1 MKGCECMKLAI
12 SGETLGYTDCLDII
26 CETLATQDVH
36 YIELWPVNCFPEK
49 GKEIYPYLYRN
60 RDLEKTKSVLD
71 KYGIQVCAVSF
82 GAAFDRSVVN
92 NPDLYADEFAKAV
105 DVAEFFGAKIVNHY
119 CRLISTSDEMDYEI
133 LERYYRKALEQAE
146 KKKIVLTLENEAHDM
161 VRTPLKMKMAIEHFN
176 SQYFKTNYD
185 ATNYLQSSCEAFPAA
200 YNILKEHIGYVHLS
214 NGCKY
219 DPEYF
224 QRSDWLGGTMTGA
237 FSPGNIVFTY
247 IDQGAVNVLG
257 ILKTLYRNKYTG
269 FCTLEPHTNRTNT
282 LMYYPDLFSELK
294 LLRSL
299 DLWE

>member
-1 MKGCECMKLAI
+1 MKLAI
-12 SGETLGYTDCLDII
+12 SGEMLGYTDSLEFI
-26 CETLATQDVH
+26 CETMLSHNVH

-71 KYGIQVCAVSF
+71 KYGIQVCTVVF

-119 CRLISTSDEMDYEI
+119 CHLISTSDEMDYEI

-200 YNILKEHIGYVHLS
+200 YNILREHIKHVHIK

-219 DPEYF
+219 DGTYHTLKE
-224 QRSDWLGGTMTGA
+224 WIGGALSGSSA
-237 FSPGNIVFTY
+237 PGNIYYTLAN
-247 IDQGAVNVLG
+247 DGAVNNYGL
-257 ILKTLYRNKYTG
+257 LKTLQSDGYKG
-269 FCTLEPHTNRTNT
+269 FCTLEPHTDREHV
-282 LMYYPDLFSELK
+282 LAYYEPEIAF
-294 LLRSL
+294 LRSV
-299 DLWE
+299 DVWDD